1 MAKLITLYPGK
12 AQGGL
17 GIETLRTTCSI
28 FCNYFIACSIVTS
41 WHVKNSSVRLN
52 LQQPNQ

>member
-41 WHVKNSSVRLN
+41 WHVKISSVRLN
-52 LQQPNQ
+52 LQ